1 MDNSFGNYVRLRFI
15 HNTDIKFSR
24 LEECTFCECLYRC
37 HYYEQYDNYMVCF
50 KTWQF
55 LNQIPYKYLLIINVI
70 NTYLVTDLV
79 HSILMCLV
87 RSLDT
92 WIPPCMEI
100 K

>member
-55 LNQIPYKYLLIINVI
+55 LNQIPYKYL
-70 NTYLVTDLV
+70 V